1 MFVSIVLQSA
11 RSHRLATHSIG
22 ARRRG
27 NRASLRGFFCSL
39 LQALTM
45 IETSHLKRGT
55 AAYRRATLALF
66 CAGFAT
72 FALLY
77 CIQPLLPLLAAHFA
91 VSAANS
97 SLALSLTTLSLA
109 LCLLISGALAESWGR
124 KPVMAAALGLAS
136 LLGLACVLVESW
148 HLLLLLRTL
157 LGLALSGLPALAMAY
172 VGEEFDP
179 DSLPAAMGLYIG
191 GTALGGMLGRLLS
204 GLLSDLGGWT
214 LALGG
219 IAALGMVALSLFVWL
234 LPASRHFK
242 AQPLSLTVLLAN
254 FRLHLSNPVLRSLF
268 LQGFLLMG
276 GFVALFNYIG
286 FRLAGA
292 PFGLSS
298 TFIGLLFVV
307 YLGGIFSAGWAGRL
321 VPRFGA
327 RQVLR
332 GGVALMLL
340 GVGLCATPWLASIVV
355 GLGVFTLGFFAAHA
369 VASGQVGSHAQG
381 ARAQAS
387 ALYLCAYYLGSSV
400 VGYGAGYVWDHAG
413 WHPLMA
419 LLAGLFVMAGWRA
432 RAL

>member
-1 MFVSIVLQSA
+1 
-11 RSHRLATHSIG
+11 
-22 ARRRG
+22 
-27 NRASLRGFFCSL
+27 
-39 LQALTM
+39 M
-45 IETSHLKRGT
+45 IAEHAHLSRGT
-55 AAYRRATLALF
+55 PAYRRATFALF

-77 CIQPLLPLLAAHFA
+77 CIQPLLPMLAAHFS
-91 VSAANS
+91 VSAASS

-109 LCLLISGALAESWGR
+109 VCLLISGALAESWGR

-136 LLGLACVLVESW
+136 LLGLASVLVDSW
-148 HLLLLLRTL
+148 QLLLALRAL

-172 VGEEFDP
+172 VGEEFEP
-179 DSLPAAMGLYIG
+179 ESLPAAMGLYIG

-204 GLLSDLGGWT
+204 GLLSDLGGWQ

-219 IAALGMVALSLFVWL
+219 IASLGLLALVAFVWL
-234 LPASRHFK
+234 LPPSRHFT
-242 AQPLSLTVLLAN
+242 AQPLSLRILLTN
-254 FRLHLSNPVLRSLF
+254 FRLHLGNPVLRGLF

-286 FRLAGA
+286 FRLAGE

-298 TFIGLLFVV
+298 TLIGLLFVV

-332 GGVALMLL
+332 GGVALMLI
-340 GVGLCATPWLASIVV
+340 GVGLCATSWLASIVL
-355 GLGVFTLGFFAAHA
+355 GLGLFTLGFFAAHA
-369 VASGQVGSHAQG
+369 VASGQVGSHAKG

-413 WHPLMA
+413 WLPLMA
-419 LLAGLFVMAGWRA
+419 LLAALFVIAGWRA

>member
-1 MFVSIVLQSA
+1 MTA
-11 RSHRLATHSIG
+11 PK
-22 ARRRG
+22 
-27 NRASLRGFFCSL
+27 
-39 LQALTM
+39 
-45 IETSHLKRGT
+45 HLKRGT
-55 AAYRRATLALF
+55 PAYRRATLALF

-77 CIQPLLPLLAAHFA
+77 CIQPLLPLLATHFS
-91 VSAANS
+91 VSAASS

-109 LCLLISGALAESWGR
+109 LCLLVSGALAESWGR
-124 KPVMAAALGLAS
+124 KPVMAIALGLAS
-136 LLGLACVLVESW
+136 FLGLACVVVESW
-148 HLLLLLRTL
+148 QPLLVLRAL

-179 DSLPAAMGLYIG
+179 ESLPAAMGLYIG

-204 GLLSDLGGWT
+204 GLLSDLGGWQ

-219 IAALGMVALSLFVWL
+219 IASLGLLALALFVWL

-242 AQPLSLTVLLAN
+242 AQPLSLRVLLAN
-254 FRLHLSNPVLRSLF
+254 FGVHLANPVLRVLF

-276 GFVALFNYIG
+276 SFVALFNYIG

-298 TFIGLLFVV
+298 SFIGLLFVV
-307 YLGGIFSAGWAGRL
+307 YLAGIFSAGWAGRQ
-321 VPRFGA
+321 VSRFGA
-327 RQVLR
+327 RRVLR
-332 GGVALMLL
+332 GGIVLMLV
-340 GVGLCATPWLASIVV
+340 GVGLCATPWLASIVA
-355 GLGVFTLGFFAAHA
+355 GLGSFTLGFFAAHA
-369 VASGQVGSHAQG
+369 VASGQVGAHAGG

-413 WHPLMA
+413 WLPLMA
-419 LLAGLFVMAGWRA
+419 LLAGLCVIAGWRA
-432 RAL
+432 KAL

>member
-1 MFVSIVLQSA
+1 
-11 RSHRLATHSIG
+11 
-22 ARRRG
+22 
-27 NRASLRGFFCSL
+27 
-39 LQALTM
+39 M
-45 IETSHLKRGT
+45 IAEHAHLSRGT
-55 AAYRRATLALF
+55 PAYRRATFALF

-77 CIQPLLPLLAAHFA
+77 CIQPLLPMLAAYFS
-91 VSAANS
+91 VSAASS

-109 LCLLISGALAESWGR
+109 VCLLISGALAESWGR

-136 LLGLACVLVESW
+136 LLGLASVLVDSW
-148 HLLLLLRTL
+148 QLLLALRAL

-172 VGEEFDP
+172 VGEEFEP
-179 DSLPAAMGLYIG
+179 ESLPAAMGLYIG

-204 GLLSDLGGWT
+204 GLLSDLGGWQ

-219 IAALGMVALSLFVWL
+219 IASLGLLALVAFVWL
-234 LPASRHFK
+234 LPPSRHFT
-242 AQPLSLTVLLAN
+242 AQPLSLRILLTN
-254 FRLHLSNPVLRSLF
+254 FRLHLGNPVLRGLF

-286 FRLAGA
+286 FRLAGE

-298 TFIGLLFVV
+298 TLIGLLFVV

-321 VPRFGA
+321 VLRFGA

-332 GGVALMLL
+332 GGVALMLI
-340 GVGLCATPWLASIVV
+340 GVGLCATSWLVSIVL
-355 GLGVFTLGFFAAHA
+355 GLGLFTLGFFAAHA
-369 VASGQVGSHAQG
+369 VASGQVGSHAKG

-413 WHPLMA
+413 WLPLMA
-419 LLAGLFVMAGWRA
+419 LLAALFVIAGWRA

>member
-1 MFVSIVLQSA
+1 
-11 RSHRLATHSIG
+11 
-22 ARRRG
+22 
-27 NRASLRGFFCSL
+27 
-39 LQALTM
+39 M
-45 IETSHLKRGT
+45 IAEHAHLSRGT
-55 AAYRRATLALF
+55 PAYRRATFALF

-77 CIQPLLPLLAAHFA
+77 CIQPLLPMLAAYFS
-91 VSAANS
+91 VSAASS

-109 LCLLISGALAESWGR
+109 VCLLISGALAESWGR

-136 LLGLACVLVESW
+136 LLGLASVLVDSW
-148 HLLLLLRTL
+148 QLLLALRAL

-172 VGEEFDP
+172 VGEEFEP
-179 DSLPAAMGLYIG
+179 ESLPAAMGLYIG

-204 GLLSDLGGWT
+204 GLLSDLGGWQ

-219 IAALGMVALSLFVWL
+219 IASLGLLALVAFVWL
-234 LPASRHFK
+234 LPPSRHFT
-242 AQPLSLTVLLAN
+242 AQPLSLRILLTN
-254 FRLHLSNPVLRSLF
+254 FRLHLGNPVLRGLF

-286 FRLAGA
+286 FRLAGE

-298 TFIGLLFVV
+298 TLIGLLFVV

-332 GGVALMLL
+332 GGVALMLI
-340 GVGLCATPWLASIVV
+340 GVGLCATSWLVSIVL
-355 GLGVFTLGFFAAHA
+355 GLGLFTLGFFAAHA
-369 VASGQVGSHAQG
+369 VASGQVGSHAKG

-413 WHPLMA
+413 WLPLMA
-419 LLAGLFVMAGWRA
+419 LLAALFVIAGWRA

>member
-1 MFVSIVLQSA
+1 M
-11 RSHRLATHSIG
+11 
-22 ARRRG
+22 
-27 NRASLRGFFCSL
+27 
-39 LQALTM
+39 
-45 IETSHLKRGT
+45 
-55 AAYRRATLALF
+55 
-66 CAGFAT
+66 
-72 FALLY
+72 
-77 CIQPLLPLLAAHFA
+77 
-91 VSAANS
+91 
-97 SLALSLTTLSLA
+97 
-109 LCLLISGALAESWGR
+109 
-124 KPVMAAALGLAS
+124 
-136 LLGLACVLVESW
+136 
-148 HLLLLLRTL
+148 RTL

-276 GFVALFNYIG
+276 ASSRCSIT
-286 FRLAGA
+286 LASARPARHSACLPRSSVCCSSSISAAFSVPAGQAVWCRARCAAGSARRRGA
-292 PFGLSS
+292 H
-298 TFIGLLFVV
+298 
-307 YLGGIFSAGWAGRL
+307 A
-321 VPRFGA
+321 A
-327 RQVLR
+327 RR
-332 GGVALMLL
+332 RAMRNDR
-340 GVGLCATPWLASIVV
+340 LASIVV

-369 VASGQVGSHAQG
+369 VASGGVGSHAQ
-381 ARAQAS
+381 ARVRRPRR
-387 ALYLCAYYLGSSV
+387 LYLCAYYLGSSV

>member
-1 MFVSIVLQSA
+1 
-11 RSHRLATHSIG
+11 
-22 ARRRG
+22 
-27 NRASLRGFFCSL
+27 
-39 LQALTM
+39 M
-45 IETSHLKRGT
+45 IAEHAHLSRGT
-55 AAYRRATLALF
+55 PAYRRATFALF

-77 CIQPLLPLLAAHFA
+77 CIQPLLPMLAAHFS
-91 VSAANS
+91 VSAASS

-109 LCLLISGALAESWGR
+109 VCLLISGALAESWGR

-136 LLGLACVLVESW
+136 LLGLASVLVDSW
-148 HLLLLLRTL
+148 QLLLALRAL

-172 VGEEFDP
+172 VGEEFEP
-179 DSLPAAMGLYIG
+179 ESLPAAMGLYIG

-204 GLLSDLGGWT
+204 GLLSDLGGWQ

-219 IAALGMVALSLFVWL
+219 IASLGLLALVAFVWL
-234 LPASRHFK
+234 LPPSRHFT
-242 AQPLSLTVLLAN
+242 AQPLSLRILLTN
-254 FRLHLSNPVLRSLF
+254 FRLHLGNPVLRGLF

-286 FRLAGA
+286 FRLAGG

-298 TFIGLLFVV
+298 TLIGLLFVV

-332 GGVALMLL
+332 GGVALMLI
-340 GVGLCATPWLASIVV
+340 GVGLCTTSWLVSIVL
-355 GLGVFTLGFFAAHA
+355 GLGLFTLGFFAAHA
-369 VASGQVGSHAQG
+369 VASGQVGSHAKG

-413 WHPLMA
+413 WLPLMA
-419 LLAGLFVMAGWRA
+419 LLAALFVIAGWRA
-432 RAL
+432 RVL

>member
-1 MFVSIVLQSA
+1 
-11 RSHRLATHSIG
+11 
-22 ARRRG
+22 
-27 NRASLRGFFCSL
+27 
-39 LQALTM
+39 M
-45 IETSHLKRGT
+45 IAEHAHLSRGT
-55 AAYRRATLALF
+55 PAYRRATFALF

-77 CIQPLLPLLAAHFA
+77 CIQPLLPMLAAHFS
-91 VSAANS
+91 VSAASS

-109 LCLLISGALAESWGR
+109 VCLLISGALAESWGR

-136 LLGLACVLVESW
+136 LLGLASVLVDSW
-148 HLLLLLRTL
+148 QLLLALRAL

-172 VGEEFDP
+172 VGEEFEP
-179 DSLPAAMGLYIG
+179 ESLPAAMGLYIG

-204 GLLSDLGGWT
+204 GLLSDQGGWQ

-219 IAALGMVALSLFVWL
+219 IASLGLLALVAFVWL
-234 LPASRHFK
+234 LPPSRHFT
-242 AQPLSLTVLLAN
+242 AQPLSLRILLTN
-254 FRLHLSNPVLRSLF
+254 FRLHLGNPVLRGLF

-286 FRLAGA
+286 FRLAGE

-298 TFIGLLFVV
+298 TLIGLLFVV

-332 GGVALMLL
+332 GGVALMLI
-340 GVGLCATPWLASIVV
+340 GVGLCATSWLVSIVL
-355 GLGVFTLGFFAAHA
+355 GLGLFTLGFFAAHA
-369 VASGQVGSHAQG
+369 VASGQVGSHAKG

-413 WHPLMA
+413 WLPLMA
-419 LLAGLFVMAGWRA
+419 LLAALFVIAGWRA

>member
-1 MFVSIVLQSA
+1 
-11 RSHRLATHSIG
+11 
-22 ARRRG
+22 
-27 NRASLRGFFCSL
+27 
-39 LQALTM
+39 M
-45 IETSHLKRGT
+45 IAEHAYLSRGT
-55 AAYRRATLALF
+55 PAYRRATFALF

-77 CIQPLLPLLAAHFA
+77 CIQPLLPMLAAHFS
-91 VSAANS
+91 VSAASS

-109 LCLLISGALAESWGR
+109 VCLLISGALAESWGR

-136 LLGLACVLVESW
+136 LLGLASVLVDSW
-148 HLLLLLRTL
+148 QLLLALRAL

-172 VGEEFDP
+172 VGEEFEP
-179 DSLPAAMGLYIG
+179 ESLPAAMGLYIG

-204 GLLSDLGGWT
+204 GLLSDLGGWQ

-219 IAALGMVALSLFVWL
+219 IASLGLLALVAFVWL
-234 LPASRHFK
+234 LPPSRHFT
-242 AQPLSLTVLLAN
+242 AQPLSLRILLTN
-254 FRLHLSNPVLRSLF
+254 FRLHLGNPVLRGLF

-286 FRLAGA
+286 FRLAGE

-298 TFIGLLFVV
+298 TLIGLLFVV

-332 GGVALMLL
+332 GGVALMLI
-340 GVGLCATPWLASIVV
+340 GVGLCATSWLVSIVL
-355 GLGVFTLGFFAAHA
+355 GLGLFTLGFFAAHA
-369 VASGQVGSHAQG
+369 VASGQVGSHAKG

-413 WHPLMA
+413 WLPLMT
-419 LLAGLFVMAGWRA
+419 LLAALFVIAGWRA